1 PPPQLIASYISH
13 TRTTHHTFLHFIKTK
28 PFSLSL
34 HISLCLFLFFP
45 IGANGI
51 AFPNFKTRETM
62 QRPQVELEEPSFHH
76 EKASPSPSFSS
87 YSSETLAEIAARV
100 IEELRRDPHSHDDAL
115 FPAWEN
121 DDDNHF
127 TAQNNDF
134 SVQNDESTAQND
146 DDDNSFEFAFVSHD
160 LASPVSADD
169 IFYNGQIKP
178 MYPIFG
184 VPSHDDVLSVP
195 NTIDGTATTPEGTVR
210 RRRLPLRK
218 LMFEEGETASCSS
231 STDESVDLEGVAEG
245 AYCVWTPN
253 SVGRERKKSNS
264 TGSASKRWKLR
275 DLLLRSHSEGKD
287 KQQQKQQQMVFQIPT
302 NKVKPQNGTVG
313 TEHHAEEN
321 KRKSFLPYRPELVG
335 LFTNVNGLGRN
346 LRPF

>member
-1 PPPQLIASYISH
+1 MKAAMMQQQQQEVEGSSH
-13 TRTTHHTFLHFIKTK
+13 HDK
-28 PFSLSL
+28 
-34 HISLCLFLFFP
+34 
-45 IGANGI
+45 
-51 AFPNFKTRETM
+51 
-62 QRPQVELEEPSFHH
+62 V
-76 EKASPSPSFSS
+76 SPSPSFSS

-100 IEELRRDPHSHDDAL
+100 IEELRRDAHSVTDVDDDDDAL
-115 FPAWEN
+115 FQPWETEN
-121 DDDNHF
+121 DSF
-127 TAQNNDF
+127 ALQNEEPIEE
-134 SVQNDESTAQND
+134 NDEE
-146 DDDNSFEFAFVSHD
+146 FEFAFVSRD

-184 VPSHDDVLSVP
+184 VPSNDAVSPVLNVAG
-195 NTIDGTATTPEGTVR
+195 ITPLEGGAPR

-218 LMFEEGETASCSS
+218 LMFEEGETTSCSS
-231 STDESVDLEGVAEG
+231 STDESVDLDGVAEG

-287 KQQQKQQQMVFQIPT
+287 KQKQQQQQQQQQVVFQIPT
-302 NKVKPQNGTVG
+302 YKVAAKPQNEVKN
-313 TEHHAEEN
+313 TEHHAEQN

>member
-1 PPPQLIASYISH
+1 MQHQQRQQQEVEEASS
-13 TRTTHHTFLHFIKTK
+13 
-28 PFSLSL
+28 
-34 HISLCLFLFFP
+34 
-45 IGANGI
+45 
-51 AFPNFKTRETM
+51 
-62 QRPQVELEEPSFHH
+62 HH
-76 EKASPSPSFSS
+76 EKPSPSPSFSS

-100 IEELRRDPHSHDDAL
+100 IEELRRDPHSDEDAL

-121 DDDNHF
+121 DDDNDF
-127 TAQNNDF
+127 T
-134 SVQNDESTAQND
+134 VQNDESGVRND
-146 DDDNSFEFAFVSHD
+146 DDEDNSFEFEFAFVSQD

-195 NTIDGTATTPEGTVR
+195 NTTSGTAATPEGTVR

-264 TGSASKRWKLR
+264 TGSASKRWRLR

-287 KQQQKQQQMVFQIPT
+287 KQQQKQQQVVFQIPT

-313 TEHHAEEN
+313 TEYHAEQN

-346 LRPF
+346 LRPFWSFNAN

>member
-1 PPPQLIASYISH
+1 MQHQQEQEQEEASSH
-13 TRTTHHTFLHFIKTK
+13 HD
-28 PFSLSL
+28 
-34 HISLCLFLFFP
+34 
-45 IGANGI
+45 
-51 AFPNFKTRETM
+51 
-62 QRPQVELEEPSFHH
+62 
-76 EKASPSPSFSS
+76 KASPSPSFSS

-100 IEELRRDPHSHDDAL
+100 IEELRRDPYSDDDVDAL
-115 FPAWEN
+115 FPTWEKEKENKN
-121 DDDNHF
+121 D
-127 TAQNNDF
+127 NDF
-134 SVQNDESTAQND
+134 TVQNDEPTEQND
-146 DDDNSFEFAFVSHD
+146 EDDFEFEFAFVSRD

-184 VPSHDDVLSVP
+184 VPAHDDVLSVP
-195 NTIDGTATTPEGTVR
+195 NTTNTAATPEGTAR

-218 LMFEEGETASCSS
+218 LMFEEGETTSCSS

-275 DLLLRSHSEGKD
+275 NLLLRSHSDGKD
-287 KQQQKQQQMVFQIPT
+287 KQQQKQQQVVFQIPT

-313 TEHHAEEN
+313 TEHHAEQN

-335 LFTNVNGLGRN
+335 LFTNVNGLDYHIPP
-346 LRPF
+346 LFY